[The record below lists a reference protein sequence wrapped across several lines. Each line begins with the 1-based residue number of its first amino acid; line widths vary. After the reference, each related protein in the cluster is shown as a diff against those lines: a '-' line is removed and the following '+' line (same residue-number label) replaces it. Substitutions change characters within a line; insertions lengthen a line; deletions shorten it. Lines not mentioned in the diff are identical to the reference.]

1 VSSSLAKVLGIMDLF
16 QDRRTCVQQE
26 ELVELLGISRATA
39 YRYLRA
45 LCHSGL
51 LSQTSGGRYVLGPR
65 IIELD
70 RHMRR
75 SDPLLTAGRA
85 VMHET
90 AARLGLNMI
99 LASFFRDRA
108 MCVDIAWPDT
118 SIAQN
123 YERGKPMTLF
133 RGALAKMILAYLSP
147 YQLRNVALNHADE
160 IKAAGIGDDWKSFR
174 DQMAQLRKE
183 GFCITRAEI
192 VPESVGVG
200 APILD
205 GEGRILGSITFAIPT
220 AKFDAGDAN
229 LFAQSIKSI
238 AAQISARIAEGAAP
252 GADSLSGKS
261 EDKPKP
267 KSKSKSNAKAGSNA
281 KAKANA
287 EAKPVKAA
295 KATQT
300 AKVSARTAAR
310 KKAVA

>member
-1 VSSSLAKVLGIMDLF
+1 MSNSLAKVLGIMDLF
-16 QDRRTCVQQE
+16 QDRRTCVQHE
-26 ELVELLGISRATA
+26 ELVDLLGISRATA

-45 LCHSGL
+45 LCDYGL

-90 AARLGLNMI
+90 AAKLGLNMI

-108 MCVDIAWPDT
+108 MCVDIAWPDR

-147 YQLRNVALNHADE
+147 YQLRNVALNHAAE

-183 GFCITRAEI
+183 GVCITRAEI

-220 AKFDAGDAN
+220 AKFDAADSKV
-229 LFAQSIKSI
+229 FAQSIKSI
-238 AAQISARIAEGAAP
+238 AAQISARIAEGA
-252 GADSLSGKS
+252 DSPTEKT
-261 EDKPKP
+261 EAKPKAKVKDRP
-267 KSKSKSNAKAGSNA
+267 KPATTKTKAIAKARPAKAG
-281 KAKANA
+281 
-287 EAKPVKAA
+287 KAA
-295 KATQT
+295 TKAA
-300 AKVSARTAAR
+300 AKAAR
-310 KKAVA
+310 KKAAA